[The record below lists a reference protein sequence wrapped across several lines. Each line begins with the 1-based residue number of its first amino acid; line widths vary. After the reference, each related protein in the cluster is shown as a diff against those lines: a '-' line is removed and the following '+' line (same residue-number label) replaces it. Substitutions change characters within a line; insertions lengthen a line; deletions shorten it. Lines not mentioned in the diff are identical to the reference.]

1 MEGLRAVRS
10 REEIL
15 TNVDVSCVAWALS
28 DTVTQFYSLIQGLE
42 PAARILTRHGYT
54 YKTEMGVDNWVMKY
68 IH

>member
-28 DTVTQFYSLIQGLE
+28 DTVTKFYSLIQGLE

-54 YKTEMGVDNWVMKY
+54 YKTEMGVYNWVMKY